1 MLKFPTPNKSL
12 AVVMG
17 SAVEAALDHPR
28 DGKVDVLFDV
38 GRRHGT
44 RHNQWPRNLAR
55 LIVETPCAILRDRRR
70 SGTT

>member
-17 SAVEAALDHPR
+17 SAVEAALKLTQR
-28 DGKVDVLFDV
+28 IAESMCCSMSV
-38 GRRHGT
+38 GVMAHGT
-44 RHNQWPRNLAR
+44 INGCTTFSDSSL
-55 LIVETPCAILRDRRR
+55 TPCATFRDRRR